1 MQNIGK
7 RCDLSI
13 KPVEDIHF
21 KCKYGRSQP
30 WKTSR
35 NQVREIK
42 YHTSHYT
49 RGSHYIVFC
58 LNKCTICTLLKKEM

>member
-7 RCDLSI
+7 QCDLSI

-35 NQVREIK
+35 NQVS
-42 YHTSHYT
+42 YYT

-58 LNKCTICTLLKKEM
+58 QNKCTICTLLKKEM